1 MRFKNNYHE
10 TKYNEFIGRLG
21 SKADVYHK
29 ALFYLL
35 AIEDSL
41 AENIRSLYDFKTN
54 EILFEGLNGGFQ
66 TSGTLRITRLA
77 FNLFSSSTLSGE
89 LISEDEGYKDDAG
102 SYAPDV
108 IFNDSNIFCFVEALF
123 IRFPNLRDA
132 EKYER
137 MLEGCKS

>member
-10 TKYNEFIGRLG
+10 TKYNEFIGQLG
-21 SKADVYHK
+21 SKADIYHQ

-35 AIEDSL
+35 AMEDSL

-77 FNLFSSSTLSGE
+77 FNLYSSSTPSGK
-89 LISEDEGYKDDAG
+89 LISENEGYKDDAG
-102 SYAPDV
+102 ELCA
-108 IFNDSNIFCFVEALF
+108 
-123 IRFPNLRDA
+123 
-132 EKYER
+132 
-137 MLEGCKS
+137 GCYF